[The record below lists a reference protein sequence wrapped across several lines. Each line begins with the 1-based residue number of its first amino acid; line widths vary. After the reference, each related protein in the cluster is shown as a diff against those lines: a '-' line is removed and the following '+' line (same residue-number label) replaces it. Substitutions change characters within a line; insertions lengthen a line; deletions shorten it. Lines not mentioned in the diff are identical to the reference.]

1 MVVANAV
8 AALSEVQESSNIIQ
22 SFALGSNT
30 VYKLLAALNECTE
43 WGQVIILDSISS
55 YSPQNESQAES
66 IIERVTPRLQHA
78 NCAVVLS
85 AAKVIVSQLEV
96 RGGSSESAKQCIT
109 WSAKFTLKN
118 IFMNMQGVQNS
129 NTVSN
134 VIR

>member
-66 IIERVTPRLQHA
+66 IIERVTPHLQLTDYYFCGRK
-78 NCAVVLS
+78 NNSAVRML
-85 AAKVIVSQLEV
+85 
-96 RGGSSESAKQCIT
+96 
-109 WSAKFTLKN
+109 
-118 IFMNMQGVQNS
+118 
-129 NTVSN
+129 
-134 VIR
+134 